1 MGEMLPVLRWGTLEF
16 IEMHPNR
23 GNLGMH
29 AAFKS
34 PRGWGWGGAHKNPMN
49 PLGLQDAWSGHSDLA
64 RGWLPFILLQNTH
77 LHGGMWP
84 CAERVCFCSLPT
96 RHILPS
102 LCNIYIQTVLQMD
115 GGSRCR
121 ACLHGHPLGMMIQ
134 LAGAS
139 VTLANWQL
147 TACASGTVQ
156 ASHLKFKRTP
166 RYGASRV
173 LPRDAVRG
181 RSVYLPRCKQVH
193 GNRSVESPAP
203 GETQPAASF
212 RHGPSCRWD
221 YPTPSWGDWKQ
232 QTGAGPLYTRVFPW
246 KRAVTHSR

>member
-1 MGEMLPVLRWGTLEF
+1 
-16 IEMHPNR
+16 
-23 GNLGMH
+23 
-29 AAFKS
+29 
-34 PRGWGWGGAHKNPMN
+34 
-49 PLGLQDAWSGHSDLA
+49 
-64 RGWLPFILLQNTH
+64 
-77 LHGGMWP
+77 
-84 CAERVCFCSLPT
+84 
-96 RHILPS
+96 
-102 LCNIYIQTVLQMD
+102 MD

-147 TACASGTVQ
+147 TACAYGTVQ

-221 YPTPSWGDWKQ
+221 YPTPSWGVGNSRPVQVLCIRVCFREKEPLRTHVNAV
-232 QTGAGPLYTRVFPW
+232 QTAEDELISPVWSSVPGRDCSGATAELVVPTTLLWVYGGRFVPPCCGREGNILPTHTLIHSIHCIVFLFLHQII
-246 KRAVTHSR
+246 KCVL